1 MTRIEKLRSLSV
13 DEWADKIMGYGMID
27 GYCKSDCAE
36 DDDCPHEHECVARW
50 LNEEVQP

>member
-13 DEWADKIMGYGMID
+13 DEWADNIMDYGPISD
-27 GYCKSDCAE
+27 FCKSDCAG
-36 DDDCPHEHECVARW
+36 DGDCPHEHECVVRW